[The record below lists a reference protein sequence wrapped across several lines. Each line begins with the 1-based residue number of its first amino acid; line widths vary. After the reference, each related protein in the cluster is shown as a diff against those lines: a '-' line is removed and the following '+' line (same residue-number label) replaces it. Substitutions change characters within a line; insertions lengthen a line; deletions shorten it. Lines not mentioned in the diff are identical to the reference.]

1 MNTSPKSPLVIST
14 WKHGFKA
21 TDVAMDILKNN
32 GTALDAVEMGVRET
46 EADPEVRTVGYGGY
60 TDNTGEVTLDAC
72 IMDHLSN
79 AGSVAYLKNIKHP
92 VSVARKVMESSDH
105 VMLVGQG
112 AYEFALKEGFE
123 SEIILTEQSKQ
134 DWLKWNKT
142 KDKKEV
148 SHKNHDTITQLAIDT
163 YGNLAGASTTSG
175 LAYKLKGRVGD
186 SPIIGSGLFVDND
199 IGAAGATGIG
209 EEIMKNVGSFLIVE
223 LMKQGYSPDKACREA
238 VKRIIQKHTGE
249 IKFQVAFIALR
260 KDGVIGAASLNKGFS
275 YVINAGNKSI
285 IKPVSGLLK

>member
-21 TDVAMDILKNN
+21 TDVAMNILQNN

-72 IMDHLSN
+72 IMDHLNN

-112 AYEFALKEGFE
+112 AYEFAIKEGFE
-123 SEIILTEQSKQ
+123 SETILTNQSKQ

-148 SHKNHDTITQLAIDT
+148 SHKNHDTITQLAIDV

-223 LMKQGYSPDKACREA
+223 LMKQGYDPDKACREA

-260 KDGVIGAASLNKGFS
+260 KDGVIGSASLNKGFS
-275 YVINAGNKSI
+275 YVINTGSKSI
-285 IKPVSGLLK
+285 IKPVLGLLE

>member
-1 MNTSPKSPLVIST
+1 MNTSSKSPLVIST

-21 TDVAMDILKNN
+21 TDVAMDILENN
-32 GTALDAVEMGVRET
+32 GSALDAVEMGVRTT

-72 IMDHLSN
+72 IMDHLNN

-112 AYEFALKEGFE
+112 AYEFAIKEGFE
-123 SEIILTEQSKQ
+123 SETILTNQSKQ
-134 DWLKWNKT
+134 DWLKWNKK

-148 SHKNHDTITQLAIDT
+148 SHKNHDTITQLAIDV

-186 SPIIGSGLFVDND
+186 SPIIGSGLFVDNNV
-199 IGAAGATGIG
+199 GAAGATGIG

-223 LMKQGYSPDKACREA
+223 LMKQGYNPDKACREA
-238 VKRIIQKHTGE
+238 VRRIIQKYTGE

-260 KDGVIGAASLNKGFS
+260 KDGMIGAASLNKGFS

-285 IKPVSGLLK
+285 IKSVSGLLE